1 MSEVSAVEL
10 QQAFSCCGLTRTD
23 AAEDT
28 LKAMWE
34 LGGDGVAVGTT
45 SLANVLGVT
54 PPTTSAMVKR
64 LVDHGLVERADDR
77 TLSLTHHGADH
88 ARRIVRRHRLL
99 ETFLAEVLQ
108 VPWDELYAEAE
119 LLEHAVSETLLGRI
133 DALLGHPHL
142 DPHGDPIPQDDS
154 DSLVASDVAIAD
166 VQSGTHFRV
175 ERLHNR
181 NAEALRYLAELGLRP
196 GVTVE
201 VLEHS
206 PFDGPLW
213 VSVDG
218 ERVALGAT
226 LAQLVHGQAVDRP
239 VEEDAS

>member
-1 MSEVSAVEL
+1 MSAISAVDL

-34 LGGDGVAVGTT
+34 LGGEGVAVGTT
-45 SLANVLGVT
+45 NLANALGVT
-54 PPTTSAMVKR
+54 PPTTSAMVR
-64 LVDHGLVERADDR
+64 RFLDHGLIERSDDR
-77 TLSLTHHGADH
+77 SLALTEHGAEH

-99 ETFLAEVLQ
+99 ETFLSEVLQ
-108 VPWDELYAEAE
+108 VPWDEVYAEAE
-119 LLEHAVSETLLGRI
+119 LLEHAVSDSLLGRI
-133 DALLGHPHL
+133 DAFLGHPHL
-142 DPHGDPIPQDDS
+142 DPHGDPIPQHDTDNLQS
-154 DSLVASDVAIAD
+154 TDVAIAD
-166 VQSGTHFRV
+166 VQPGELFRV

-181 NAEALRYLAELGLRP
+181 NAEALRYLAQLGLRP

-201 VLEHS
+201 VLEQS

-218 ERVALGAT
+218 ERIPLGAT
-226 LAQLVHGQAVDRP
+226 LSHLVHGHAVEPSER
-239 VEEDAS
+239 EHTS

>member
-1 MSEVSAVEL
+1 MSSVPTVDL

-28 LKAMWE
+28 LKAIWE
-34 LGGDGVAVGTT
+34 LGGDGVPIGTT

-64 LVDHGLVERADDR
+64 FVDHGLVERGDNR
-77 TLSLTHHGADH
+77 TLALTDHGAEH

-99 ETFLAEVLQ
+99 ETFLSEVLQ
-108 VPWDELYAEAE
+108 VPWDEVYAEAE
-119 LLEHAVSETLLGRI
+119 LLEHAVSDTLLARI
-133 DALLGHPHL
+133 DSFLGHPHH

-154 DSLVASDVAIAD
+154 AALVADDVAIAD
-166 VQSGTHFRV
+166 IAPGRFFRV

-181 NAEALRYLAELGLRP
+181 NAQALRYLAELGLRP

-201 VLEHS
+201 VLEQA

-218 ERVALGAT
+218 RPVAISAT
-226 LAQLVHGQAVDRP
+226 LAQLVHGHVHTEA
-239 VEEDAS
+239 

>member
-1 MSEVSAVEL
+1 MSDVSAVEL

-28 LKAMWE
+28 LKAIWE

-45 SLANVLGVT
+45 TLGNVLGVT

-77 TLSLTHHGADH
+77 SLALSDHGADH

-99 ETFLAEVLQ
+99 ETFLSEVLQ

-119 LLEHAVSETLLGRI
+119 LLEHAVSDSLLGRI

-142 DPHGDPIPQDDS
+142 DPHGDPIPQDDT

-166 VQSGTHFRV
+166 VQIGTRFRV

-201 VLEHS
+201 VLEQS

-218 ERVALGAT
+218 ERVALGAP
-226 LAQLVHGQAVDRP
+226 LAHLVHGQS
-239 VEEDAS
+239 VEETS